1 MKFWLGKKNML
12 SEPASL
18 RTETPGEEKAGKP
31 CCYALPVGTRPRLK
45 QISHKN
51 VKHWVMAEY
60 HMYRT
65 FTTRSLL
72 LSVPPRAT
80 TLQSPLQPAP
90 LETEKKKKIT
100 ETHQTSR
107 SASLTACLCKVP
119 LSVQIS
125 TTLHIS
131 DWKQS
136 PSPNVTVR
144 TTPTTFSALSNPLD
158 RSITK
163 DIFYSSAQHSPPS
176 TLTGS
181 TQAAADFS
189 ECIQLCLTSLFL

>member
-31 CCYALPVGTRPRLK
+31 CCYALPVGIRPRLK

-60 HMYRT
+60 HMYHT

-72 LSVPPRAT
+72 LSVPPWAT
-80 TLQSPLQPAP
+80 PLQSPLQPAP
-90 LETEKKKKIT
+90 LETQKSLERT
-100 ETHQTSR
+100 RQAAQLL
-107 SASLTACLCKVP
+107 ASLAYAKSL
-119 LSVQIS
+119 LALQIS

-136 PSPNVTVR
+136 PSPTVSVR
-144 TTPTTFSALSNPLD
+144 TTPTTFSALSNPPD

-163 DIFYSSAQHSPPS
+163 DIFYSSAQHSPLR

-189 ECIQLCLTSLFL
+189 ECIQLCIT

>member
-1 MKFWLGKKNML
+1 ML

-90 LETEKKKKIT
+90 LETEKSLERTRQATQLRLPLAYAKSLSPFKFQPHFIFQT
-100 ETHQTSR
+100 ENRVQARTFLYVQHLLLFPRYQTRLTDQSQKTCSILQLSTPLWSHEQVALR
-107 SASLTACLCKVP
+107 QQQISQSASSCASCS
-119 LSVQIS
+119 SVFIKM
-125 TTLHIS
+125 I
-131 DWKQS
+131 
-136 PSPNVTVR
+136 R
-144 TTPTTFSALSNPLD
+144 
-158 RSITK
+158 
-163 DIFYSSAQHSPPS
+163 
-176 TLTGS
+176 
-181 TQAAADFS
+181 
-189 ECIQLCLTSLFL
+189 

>member
-1 MKFWLGKKNML
+1 ML

-51 VKHWVMAEY
+51 VRHWVMAEY

-80 TLQSPLQPAP
+80 TPQSPLQPAP
-90 LETEKKKKIT
+90 LETKKIT
-100 ETHQTSR
+100 RTHQTSR
-107 SASLTACLCKVP
+107 SAALTACLCKVP
-119 LSVQIS
+119 LSLQIS
-125 TTLHIS
+125 TTLHVS

-136 PSPNVTVR
+136 PSPNVSIR
-144 TTPTTFSALSNPLD
+144 TTPTTFSALSNPPD

-163 DIFYSSAQHSPPS
+163 DTFYSSAQHSPPI
-176 TLTGS
+176 TRTGNA
-181 TQAAADFS
+181 QAAADFS
-189 ECIQLCLTSLFL
+189 KCIQLCIM

>member
-1 MKFWLGKKNML
+1 ML

-90 LETEKKKKIT
+90 LETEKSLEHSRQVTHLHLPRGYAKALSPFQFQHFIFHT
-100 ETHQTSR
+100 ENRVQ
-107 SASLTACLCKVP
+107 ALTFLY
-119 LSVQIS
+119 VQHLLFS
-125 TTLHIS
+125 T
-131 DWKQS
+131 
-136 PSPNVTVR
+136 
-144 TTPTTFSALSNPLD
+144 LSNPPG

-163 DIFYSSAQHSPPS
+163 DIFYSSAQHSPPI
-176 TLTGS
+176 TRTGS
-181 TQAAADFS
+181 TQAVADFS
-189 ECIQLCLTSLFL
+189 KHIQLAVHDIALFL